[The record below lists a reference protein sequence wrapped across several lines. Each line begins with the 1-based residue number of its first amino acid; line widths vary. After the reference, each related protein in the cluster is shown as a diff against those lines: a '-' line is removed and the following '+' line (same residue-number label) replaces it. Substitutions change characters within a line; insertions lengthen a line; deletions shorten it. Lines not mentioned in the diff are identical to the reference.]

1 MFDASRIS
9 IRILLVDDHKSFM
22 DGLSMLL
29 DSQKPK
35 MEVIGMASNK
45 DEAIESAINLKPD
58 VILMDMDLGDALS
71 LEFIPEIVEKTDS
84 KILVLTGMRDP
95 DIHDSAIMKG
105 ARGVVLKGEP
115 GKIIIKAIEKVNEG
129 EIWASNTMFSRVFSQ
144 MKGSIQKKESD
155 TDGQKIADLTP
166 REREIIASL
175 FRFEDSTNKEIAGSL
190 CISESTLKNHL
201 TTIFSKLEV
210 KNRLQL
216 MKFALKHNLA
226 KTPE

>member
-1 MFDASRIS
+1 MLTSVKIS
-9 IRILLVDDHKSFM
+9 IRILIVDDHKSFM
-22 DGLSMLL
+22 DGLSMLI

-35 MEVIGMASNK
+35 MEVVGMASNRA
-45 DEAIESAINLKPD
+45 EAVESAVNLKPD

-95 DIHDSAIMKG
+95 DIHDSAIIKG
-105 ARGVVLKGEP
+105 ARGVVLKGES
-115 GKIIIKAIEKVNEG
+115 GNIIIKAIEKVNEG
-129 EIWASNTMFSRVFSQ
+129 EIWASNTTLSRVFNQ
-144 MKGSIQKKESD
+144 MTGSNRKKDSD
-155 TDGQKIADLTP
+155 PGAQKIADLTS
-166 REREIIASL
+166 REREIVASL
-175 FRFEDSTNKEIAGSL
+175 FCFDDATNKEIASHL

-216 MKFALKHNLA
+216 MNFALKHNLI
-226 KTPE
+226 KLEK